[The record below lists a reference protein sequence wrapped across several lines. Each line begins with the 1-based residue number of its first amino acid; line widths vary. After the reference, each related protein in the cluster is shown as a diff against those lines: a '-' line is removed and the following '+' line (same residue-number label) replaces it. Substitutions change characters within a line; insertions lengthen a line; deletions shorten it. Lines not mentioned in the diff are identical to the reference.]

1 MSAWRLDEVQAAV
14 ESGLIADLDVQPG
27 DPNTRRQIERLE
39 RAVEEQPREWQNRVA
54 LARTFVQDG
63 QFERAA
69 QQLRVGLEL
78 ASDPRVLSAIFFNLG
93 VCEENQERWQQAA
106 AAFEQC
112 VFLMPQLFWA
122 HYGLGVS
129 LHRMGNHAAAMLSLR
144 HALAL
149 DPDVEDAHQSLA
161 ELYLDAGLL
170 HEAEAECLWLLDL
183 DPDHLWAAQ
192 TLTTL
197 RSKLN

>member
-14 ESGLIADLDVQPG
+14 EGGSIADLEVQPG

-39 RAVEEQPREWQNRVA
+39 REVEMQPQEWENRVA
-54 LARTFVQDG
+54 LARTLVQDG

-69 QQLRVGLEL
+69 QQLRTGLDL
-78 ASDPRVLSAIFFNLG
+78 TSDPRVLSAIFFNLG
-93 VCEENQERWQQAA
+93 VCEESQERWQQAA
-106 AAFEQC
+106 AAYEQC
-112 VFLMPQLFWA
+112 IFLMPQLFWG
-122 HYGLGVS
+122 HYGLGVT

-149 DPDVEDAHQSLA
+149 DPGIEEAHQALA
-161 ELYLDAGLL
+161 ELYRDAGLL
-170 HEAEAECLWLLDL
+170 REAEAECLWLLDL

-192 TLTTL
+192 TLVAL
-197 RSKLN
+197 RSRLN

>member
-1 MSAWRLDEVQAAV
+1 
-14 ESGLIADLDVQPG
+14 
-27 DPNTRRQIERLE
+27 LE
-39 RAVEEQPREWQNRVA
+39 RAVEEQPQEWENRVA

-69 QQLRVGLEL
+69 QQLRVGLDL

-106 AAFEQC
+106 AAYEQC
-112 VFLMPQLFWA
+112 VFLMPHLFWG
-122 HYGLGVS
+122 HFGLGVS

-149 DPDVEDAHQSLA
+149 DPDVEDAHQALA

-170 HEAEAECLWLLDL
+170 REAEAECLWLLDL

-192 TLTTL
+192 TLVTL
-197 RSKLN
+197 RRRLN